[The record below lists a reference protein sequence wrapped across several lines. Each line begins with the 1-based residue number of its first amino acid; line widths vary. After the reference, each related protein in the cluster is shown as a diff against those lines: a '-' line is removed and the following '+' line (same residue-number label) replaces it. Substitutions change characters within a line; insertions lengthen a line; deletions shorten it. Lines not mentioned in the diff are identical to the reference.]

1 MAFSLGV
8 VGMPATYRHGYLSRV
23 YFASVCR
30 RGLCLEGQPSLFNQA
45 PEPVPHSQDTK
56 RPISASNAP
65 TAKHAPLTS
74 LAVANYRWFWLSGL
88 AAGFAM
94 QMRQIARG
102 WLVYGISGSPLA
114 LAVVMSSMGVSMT
127 FLSPI
132 GGAIADRL
140 SKRNIIFATSLISGL
155 SNLVVA
161 FLISQDLIQLWHLF
175 LISFLDGIFNAFNLP
190 SRQGIIPSLVDR
202 NRVVNAVALSRG
214 AMNVSRIMAPAL
226 AGLLIPLIELQGVYL
241 VMAFFNAVA
250 AVTIIALTT
259 SGTNQGDWKDWHL
272 HREVFRGLGYV
283 ASNRVLRLIV
293 LLGFTAIVLGMGFQ
307 VLLPAFV
314 VEAFQGDATDMGILL
329 AFSGTGGLLGS
340 LGLAFLGNP
349 RRKGIIL
356 LGAVFLWAIAVF
368 LFSLTRDSVS
378 ASAMLLLVGFASSV
392 FMSMDMAVMQ
402 LLSSPDMYGR
412 VMSVREMTWGLMP
425 VGIIPMSAMATH
437 VGTPQALMGAAVL
450 LLVMAMLF
458 SLASKTVR
466 RLET

>member
-1 MAFSLGV
+1 MV
-8 VGMPATYRHGYLSRV
+8 
-23 YFASVCR
+23 
-30 RGLCLEGQPSLFNQA
+30 NQA
-45 PEPVPHSQDTK
+45 PDPVPYPLDPKQS
-56 RPISASNAP
+56 IAASGAS
-65 TAKHAPLTS
+65 TAKLGLFTS

-114 LAVVMSSMGVSMT
+114 LAVVMSSMGVAMT

-140 SKRNIIFATSLISGL
+140 PKRNIIFATNLTSGL
-155 SNLVVA
+155 SNLFVA

-175 LISFLDGIFNAFNLP
+175 LMSFLDGIFNAFNLP
-190 SRQGIIPSLVDR
+190 SRQGMIPSLVDR
-202 NRVVNAVALSRG
+202 NRLVNAVALSRG
-214 AMNVSRIMAPAL
+214 AMNVSRIVAPAL

-241 VMAFFNAVA
+241 VISFFYAVS
-250 AVTIIALTT
+250 AVTIIALTA
-259 SGTNQGDWKDWHL
+259 SGTEPGEWKDWHL
-272 HREVFRGLGYV
+272 HREVLRGLGYV
-283 ASNRVLRLIV
+283 ATNRVLRLIV
-293 LLGFTAIVLGMGFQ
+293 LLGFAAIVLGMGFQ

-314 VEAFQGDATDMGILL
+314 VEALQGDARDMGILL

-349 RRKGIIL
+349 RRKGSIL
-356 LGAVFLWAIAVF
+356 LGAVFFWAVAIF
-368 LFSLTRDSVS
+368 FFSFTRDSVS

-425 VGIIPMSAMATH
+425 VGVIPTSAMATRI
-437 VGTPQALMGAAVL
+437 GTPEALMGAAVL
-450 LLVMAMLF
+450 LLVMSVLF
-458 SLASKTVR
+458 SLVSKTVR
-466 RLET
+466 RLEA

>member
-1 MAFSLGV
+1 M
-8 VGMPATYRHGYLSRV
+8 
-23 YFASVCR
+23 
-30 RGLCLEGQPSLFNQA
+30 FNQA
-45 PEPVPHSQDTK
+45 PDPVSHTQDTK
-56 RPISASNAP
+56 QSTAASNAP
-65 TAKHAPLTS
+65 TAKHGPFTS
-74 LAVANYRWFWLSGL
+74 LAVANYRWFWLSSL
-88 AAGFAM
+88 AASFAM

-114 LAVVMSSMGVSMT
+114 LAVVMSSMGVAMT
-127 FLSPI
+127 FLSPV

-140 SKRNIIFATSLISGL
+140 PKRIIIFATNLTSGL
-155 SNLVVA
+155 SNLFVA

-190 SRQGIIPSLVDR
+190 SRQGMIPSLVDR
-202 NRVVNAVALSRG
+202 NRLVNAVALSRG
-214 AMNVSRIMAPAL
+214 AMNVSRIVAPAL
-226 AGLLIPLIELQGVYL
+226 AGLLIPLIGLQGVYL
-241 VMAFFNAVA
+241 FIALFNAVA
-250 AVTIIALTT
+250 AVTMVAVTA
-259 SGTNQGDWKDWHL
+259 SGTKPGDWKDWHL

-283 ASNRVLRLIV
+283 ATNRVLRLIV
-293 LLGFTAIVLGMGFQ
+293 LLGFATIILGMGFQ

-314 VEAFQGDATDMGILL
+314 VEALQGDAREMGILL

-356 LGAVFLWAIAVF
+356 LGAVFLWAIAIF

-378 ASAMLLLVGFASSV
+378 ASALLLLVGFASSV

-412 VMSVREMTWGLMP
+412 VMSVREVTWGLMP
-425 VGIIPMSAMATH
+425 VGVIPTSVMATR

-450 LLVMAMLF
+450 LLVMAVLF
-458 SLASKTVR
+458 SLGSKTVR
-466 RLET
+466 RLEA